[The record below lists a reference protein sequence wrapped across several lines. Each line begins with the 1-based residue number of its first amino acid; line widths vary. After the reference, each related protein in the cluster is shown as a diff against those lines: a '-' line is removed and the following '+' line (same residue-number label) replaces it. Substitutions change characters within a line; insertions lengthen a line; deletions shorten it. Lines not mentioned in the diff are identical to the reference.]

1 MNATHTSTDL
11 PRRAF
16 IGAGAVGAGMLLTGV
31 GPAQAGTTVSTQPA
45 AGGTGTTVR
54 NPLYLP
60 PALTTAALTAA
71 PATVNFGS
79 STSPVLAY
87 NGSLPGPTVRA
98 RRGDS
103 VSIAFTNRL
112 TEQTTIHWHGMVV
125 PTAAD
130 GHPKD
135 AVAPGGGYT
144 YAFPIVQRACMNWY
158 HPHPHQLTAE
168 QVAYGLAGAF
178 IVNDAEEDGL
188 SLPSG
193 SRELPLVI
201 RDADFDRNGTLLYKP
216 TSTGYL
222 GRVPLVNGTIDPY
235 VNVQTAVYR
244 LRVLN
249 GANGRVFRL
258 ALSSG
263 AAFTL
268 IGNDGGLLERSA
280 SLGSIE
286 LGNGERL
293 DLLVDFRS
301 VPVGGSVMLQDL
313 NTGWNLLQFRVTSA
327 VTDTYVLPA
336 ALSAITKLTSPVRT
350 RDFSF
355 DGMSK
360 INGKVYSLSRIDFQ
374 VPFGQ
379 VERWRFTTGGNAP
392 HPVHV
397 HGASFQVQSRTGGR
411 GMVLPWEAGWKD
423 TVLLQDRETVEVLIR
438 FDGYRG
444 LYLLHC
450 HKLEHEDAGMMAN
463 FEVI

>member
-16 IGAGAVGAGMLLTGV
+16 IGAGAVGAGMVLTGV

-130 GHPKD
+130 
-135 AVAPGGGYT
+135 
-144 YAFPIVQRACMNWY
+144 
-158 HPHPHQLTAE
+158 
-168 QVAYGLAGAF
+168 
-178 IVNDAEEDGL
+178 
-188 SLPSG
+188 
-193 SRELPLVI
+193 
-201 RDADFDRNGTLLYKP
+201 
-216 TSTGYL
+216 
-222 GRVPLVNGTIDPY
+222 
-235 VNVQTAVYR
+235 R

-286 LGNGERL
+286 FGNGERL

-379 VERWRFTTGGNAP
+379 VERWRFTT
-392 HPVHV
+392 
-397 HGASFQVQSRTGGR
+397 
-411 GMVLPWEAGWKD
+411 
-423 TVLLQDRETVEVLIR
+423 
-438 FDGYRG
+438 
-444 LYLLHC
+444 
-450 HKLEHEDAGMMAN
+450 
-463 FEVI
+463 

>member
-1 MNATHTSTDL
+1 MNATILSPNLT
-11 PRRAF
+11 RRGF
-16 IGAGAVGAGMLLTGV
+16 LGAGALGSGLLLAGSIPALGRATVSAQPTAGGAGTATGY
-31 GPAQAGTTVSTQPA
+31 
-45 AGGTGTTVR
+45 
-54 NPLYLP
+54 PLYLP

-71 PATVNFGS
+71 AATVDFGPA
-79 STSPVLAY
+79 TSPVLAY

-112 TEQTTIHWHGMVV
+112 TEPTTVHWHGMVV
-125 PTAAD
+125 PTPAD
-130 GHPKD
+130 GNPRD

-158 HPHPHQLTAE
+158 HPHPHMLTAE

-178 IVNDAEEDGL
+178 IVNDADEDALG
-188 SLPSG
+188 LPSG

-216 TSTGYL
+216 TSTGYE
-222 GRVPLVNGTIDPY
+222 GKVPLVNGARAPY

-258 ALSSG
+258 ALGTG

-268 IGNDGGLLERSA
+268 IGNDGGLLERA
-280 SLGSIE
+280 TQVGSIE
-286 LGNGERL
+286 FGNGERL
-293 DLLVDFRS
+293 DLLVDFRG
-301 VPVGGSVMLQDL
+301 VPVGGSVMLTDL
-313 NTGWNLLQFRVTSA
+313 NTGWDLLEFRVATA
-327 VTDTYVLPA
+327 VTDTYVLPT
-336 ALSAITKLTSPVRT
+336 ALSTITHLTNPVRT
-350 RDFSF
+350 RDFTF

-360 INGKVYSLSRIDFQ
+360 INGQIYSLNRIDFQ

-379 VERWRFTTGGNAP
+379 VERWRFKTGGNAP

-411 GMVLPWEAGWKD
+411 GMLFPWEAGWKD
-423 TVLLQDRETVEVLIR
+423 TVLLQDRETVEILIR
-438 FDGYRG
+438 FDTYRG